1 MYIVHGAIKS
11 QYKNNIAEEE
21 ECLFQ
26 HSSLV
31 AASTDTKLPYS
42 TVRDCKEKCNS
53 STQPCLGFTVVSGD
67 GQVGFN
73 FSFSILL

>member
-1 MYIVHGAIKS
+1 MYIVHGAVKS
-11 QYKNNIAEEE
+11 QYKNNIAEED

-31 AASTDTKLPYS
+31 ASTDTKLPYS
-42 TVRDCKEKCNS
+42 TVRDCKDKCDS
-53 STQPCLGFTVVSGD
+53 SKQPCLGFTVVSGD